1 MHRFTTL
8 LVAAGL
14 GLLCGCSIFNKGRQ
28 IISVT
33 TDPPDTR
40 LIVNGIE
47 YPSSSPQFVEVTPSR
62 EVLITAYKPYYRT
75 RLYVVDYHLNDTGKI
90 DAWGGM
96 LLFPLIGLM
105 TNGAWELEENNIY
118 LKLEPM
124 TQDEVDILNRTTK
137 PLVSTQQKIES
148 DKAAEKDAGEKP
160 AADAKSAKPADAAAK
175 PAKPVDAAAKP
186 AATDAKA
193 PAPKVEKPLD
203 KLPLLKPVD
212 NPTEKIPPVQKIE
225 KAIEK
230 LPTPKIEKPAET
242 K

>member
-1 MHRFTTL
+1 MNRFTTP
-8 LVAAGL
+8 LVAVGL
-14 GLLCGCSIFNKGRQ
+14 AMLCGCSIFNKGRQ
-28 IISVT
+28 IITVT
-33 TDPPDTR
+33 TDPPDSR
-40 LIVNGIE
+40 LIINGVE
-47 YPSSSPQFVEVTPSR
+47 YPASSPQFVEVIPSR

-75 RLYVVDYHLNDTGKI
+75 RLYVVDYHLNDTGKV

-124 TQDEVDILNRTTK
+124 TQSEVDVLNRTTK
-137 PLVSTQQKIES
+137 PLASTQQKIEGGNAVEKS
-148 DKAAEKDAGEKP
+148 DKDADKAPVAKPADDAKSVKPADAAVKP
-160 AADAKSAKPADAAAK
+160 AADA
-175 PAKPVDAAAKP
+175 
-186 AATDAKA
+186 AKA
-193 PAPKVEKPLD
+193 PEQKPEKPLD

-212 NPTEKIPPVQKIE
+212 NPKEAIPPVQKIE

-230 LPTPKIEKPAET
+230 LSPPKIEKPAET

>member
-1 MHRFTTL
+1 MNMHRFTTL
-8 LVAAGL
+8 LVAVGL
-14 GLLCGCSIFNKGRQ
+14 TLLCGCSIFNKGRQ
-28 IISVT
+28 IITVT
-33 TDPPDTR
+33 TDPPDSR
-40 LIVNGIE
+40 LIINGVE
-47 YPSSSPQFVEVTPSR
+47 YPASSPQFVEVYPSR

-124 TQDEVDILNRTTK
+124 NQAEVDVLNRTSK
-137 PLVSTQQKIES
+137 PLVSTQQKV
-148 DKAAEKDAGEKP
+148 DGDKDAVKADVVKP
-160 AADAKSAKPADAAAK
+160 DADAKTV
-175 PAKPVDAAAKP
+175 KPVDAAVKP
-186 AATDAKA
+186 AAEAAKA
-193 PAPKVEKPLD
+193 PVQKIEKPID
-203 KLPLLKPVD
+203 KLPIMKPVD
-212 NPTEKIPPVQKIE
+212 NPAEKIPPVQKIE

-230 LPTPKIEKPAET
+230 ISAPKIEKPAEA

>member
-1 MHRFTTL
+1 MNRFITL

-14 GLLCGCSIFNKGRQ
+14 ATLCGCSIFNKGRQ
-28 IISVT
+28 IITVT
-33 TDPPDTR
+33 TDPPDSR
-40 LIVNGIE
+40 LIINGIE
-47 YPSSSPQFVEVTPSR
+47 YPASSPQFVEVTPSR

-124 TQDEVDILNRTTK
+124 TQSEVDVLNRTTK
-137 PLVSTQQKIES
+137 PLASTQQKTDGDKTMEKS
-148 DKAAEKDAGEKP
+148 AGDADKAAGEKP
-160 AADAKSAKPADAAAK
+160 AADKTAKPADAT
-175 PAKPVDAAAKP
+175 VKP
-186 AATDAKA
+186 AADAAKA
-193 PAPKVEKPLD
+193 PVQKVEKPLD
-203 KLPLLKPVD
+203 KLPILKPVE
-212 NPTEKIPPVQKIE
+212 NPAEKIPPVQKIE

-230 LPTPKIEKPAET
+230 LPTPKIEKPAEN